1 MPGLLDHDSSRYADV
16 LGRIGALSRGWR
28 TATTRYDRREALEDI
43 WRELG
48 DDPTHAFP
56 RSMVAHL
63 LADIQADPHEETR
76 WDLESLRVLAP
87 VWEQTSDPRLFDAAC
102 RSLPSIYLSL
112 ACGAR
117 KRGDL
122 DAAREYLR
130 RARVILPV
138 LPASPYTDEL
148 TTAIGA
154 LERVLRIGTGG

>member
-1 MPGLLDHDSSRYADV
+1 MPGLLEHDSSRYSDV
-16 LGRIGALSRGWR
+16 LARIGDIVPGWR
-28 TATTRYDRREALEDI
+28 TGTARYDRREALEDI

-48 DDPTHAFP
+48 DDPTRAFP

-63 LADIQADPHEETR
+63 LADIQTDPHEETR

-122 DAAREYLR
+122 EAAREYLR
-130 RARVILPV
+130 RARVTLPV
-138 LPASPYTDEL
+138 LPGSPYTDEL
-148 TTAIGA
+148 TMAIGN
-154 LERVLRIGTGG
+154 LERVLRIGAGK